1 MLKTPSTHNF
11 FIKALGRKDRKTLKI
26 EKRRIRISQ
35 IHMTITMILT
45 GIWELKA
52 LQNLYNQKLN

>member
-11 FIKALGRKDRKTLKI
+11 LIKALARKDRKTLKI

-35 IHMTITMILT
+35 IHMTINMIFS
-45 GIWELKA
+45 GECDPKA
-52 LQNLYNQKLN
+52 LQDLYR